1 MTHDPTG
8 DVDALV
14 DRLER
19 LTAKQLALFE
29 HLLDVLDQPAPQRET
44 IVVPADE
51 LRTGDQVVSD
61 HDTTVVNTVAGC
73 PRWLAGRRTVQVTT
87 LTWNGDLFN
96 AVVPADTAY
105 RVAVPRPEPVWADDP
120 FGTPNTVQHDPAR
133 TMTRDE
139 YEIREAAYET
149 STEVAAR

>member
-8 DVDALV
+8 DVGALV
-14 DRLER
+14 DRLHALSVE
-19 LTAKQLALFE
+19 QLALFE
-29 HLLDVLDQPAPQRET
+29 HLLDVLGGPKPRET
-44 IVVPADE
+44 VVVPADE
-51 LRTGDQVVSD
+51 LRTGDQVVG
-61 HDTTVVNTVAGC
+61 DTDRTVVNTVAGC

-87 LTWNGDLFN
+87 LTWNGDLFD

-105 RVAVPRPEPVWADDP
+105 RVLTPRPEPVWADDP